1 MRIISFFME
10 INEVDRIDLRNLEN
24 IIIDDCELF

>member
-10 INEVDRIDLRNLEN
+10 VKEADRIDLRNLEN
-24 IIIDDCELF
+24 IVQDDCELF